1 MMVTKQE
8 VEKVKDE
15 EIKELKTRLEASD
28 IQIQNCDKQ
37 YEVMKEM
44 EAKIREQETV
54 ISKMKADK
62 EVIDSKMERIDLENK
77 RLKEELELS

>member
-37 YEVMKEM
+37 FEVMKEM

-54 ISKMKADK
+54 ISQMKADK

>member
-62 EVIDSKMERIDLENK
+62 EVKDSKMERIDLENK